1 MEEEKQQQ
9 MSLGFRR
16 EHCIEKLNIMI
27 LNFNKIVVFV
37 SIFAINSCGNYSFT
51 GASIPVGTET
61 FQVNLFSNNSG
72 NNVGSIYE
80 PGIDRDFTLALQNIL
95 ENQTNLQLIQTN
107 GDLLY
112 EGEIIEYRVSP
123 MTSTAD
129 LNAAQNRLTIS
140 VNVIYTNFK
149 KEEDSFERRFSFF
162 FDYPAEQ
169 QLISVKSEAH
179 EIIFERLTQDIFNA
193 SLAKW

>member
-1 MEEEKQQQ
+1 
-9 MSLGFRR
+9 
-16 EHCIEKLNIMI
+16 MI
-27 LNFNKIVVFV
+27 SSFNKIFIFV
-37 SIFAINSCGNYSFT
+37 IIIAINSCGNYSFT
-51 GASIPVGTET
+51 GASIPEGTET

-80 PGIDRDFTLALQNIL
+80 PGLDRDFTIALQNIL
-95 ENQTNLQLIQTN
+95 ENQTNLQLIQSN

-169 QLISVKSEAH
+169 QLVSVKREAH

>member
-1 MEEEKQQQ
+1 
-9 MSLGFRR
+9 
-16 EHCIEKLNIMI
+16 MI
-27 LNFNKIVVFV
+27 LNCKRL
-37 SIFAINSCGNYSFT
+37 IFFLFLISFHSCGNYSFT
-51 GASIPVGTET
+51 GASIPEGTET
-61 FQVNLFSNNSG
+61 FQVNLFENNSG
-72 NNVGSIYE
+72 NNVGSIFE
-80 PGIDRDFTLALQNIL
+80 PGLDRDLTLALQNIL
-95 ENQTNLQLIQTN
+95 ENQTNLQLVQSN

-140 VNVIYTNFK
+140 VNINYTNFK
-149 KEEDSFERRFSFF
+149 KEEDNFERRFSFF
-162 FDYPAEQ
+162 FDFPAEQ
-169 QLISVKSEAH
+169 QLISIKNEAH

>member
-1 MEEEKQQQ
+1 M
-9 MSLGFRR
+9 
-16 EHCIEKLNIMI
+16 
-27 LNFNKIVVFV
+27 
-37 SIFAINSCGNYSFT
+37 
-51 GASIPVGTET
+51 
-61 FQVNLFSNNSG
+61 NLFENNSG
-72 NNVGSIYE
+72 NNVGSIFE
-80 PGIDRDFTLALQNIL
+80 PGLARDLTLALQNIL
-95 ENQTNLQLIQTN
+95 ENQTNLQLVQSN

-140 VNVIYTNFK
+140 VNINYTNFK
-149 KEEDSFERRFSFF
+149 KEEDNFERRFSFF
-162 FDYPAEQ
+162 FDFPAEQ
-169 QLISVKSEAH
+169 QLISIKNEAH

>member
-1 MEEEKQQQ
+1 
-9 MSLGFRR
+9 
-16 EHCIEKLNIMI
+16 MI
-27 LNFNKIVVFV
+27 LNCKKLTFFLILISFH
-37 SIFAINSCGNYSFT
+37 SCGSYSFT
-51 GASIPVGTET
+51 GASIPEGTET
-61 FQVNLFSNNSG
+61 FQVNLFENNSG
-72 NNVGSIYE
+72 NNVGSIFE
-80 PGIDRDFTLALQNIL
+80 PGLDRDLTLALQNIL
-95 ENQTNLQLIQTN
+95 ENQTNLQLVQSN

-140 VNVIYTNFK
+140 VNIYYTNFK
-149 KEEDSFERRFSFF
+149 KEEDNFERRFSFF
-162 FDYPAEQ
+162 FDFPAEQ
-169 QLISVKSEAH
+169 QLISIKNEAH

>member
-1 MEEEKQQQ
+1 
-9 MSLGFRR
+9 
-16 EHCIEKLNIMI
+16 MI

-37 SIFAINSCGNYSFT
+37 SIFTINSCGNYSFT
-51 GASIPVGTET
+51 GASIPEGTET

-80 PGIDRDFTLALQNIL
+80 PGLDRDFTLALQNIL

-169 QLISVKSEAH
+169 QLISVKSQAH

>member
-1 MEEEKQQQ
+1 
-9 MSLGFRR
+9 
-16 EHCIEKLNIMI
+16 MI
-27 LNFNKIVVFV
+27 LNFNKIIVIV

-51 GASIPVGTET
+51 GASIPEGTET
-61 FQVNLFSNNSG
+61 FQVNLFTNNSG

-80 PGIDRDFTLALQNIL
+80 PGLDRDFTLALQNIL

-162 FDYPAEQ
+162 FDFPAEQ

>member
-1 MEEEKQQQ
+1 
-9 MSLGFRR
+9 
-16 EHCIEKLNIMI
+16 MI
-27 LNFNKIVVFV
+27 SSFNKIFVFV
-37 SIFAINSCGNYSFT
+37 IIIAVNSCGNYSFT
-51 GASIPVGTET
+51 GASIPDGTET
-61 FQVNLFSNNSG
+61 FQVNLFNNNSG

-80 PGIDRDFTLALQNIL
+80 PGLDRDFTIALQNIL
-95 ENQTNLQLIQTN
+95 ENQTNLQLIQSN

-129 LNAAQNRLTIS
+129 LNAAQNRLTIT

-169 QLISVKSEAH
+169 QLVSVKSEAH